1 MSTQSPAGERD
12 GASPCQHRRGRGLL
26 VCLPKPP
33 CFGDRAGT
41 SITAAMEPALGSL
54 LLCGALTLV
63 IDGGV
68 GGTEDRG
75 DGCAHVQLRQRQ
87 LIHEIWELMEG
98 NHTGTVTAA
107 WHSPWGLGDGAPPG
121 AVVLLPLTL
130 ILLNFFWILLDTC
143 SAQYRSRRKSQK
155 MRPTNAFI
163 QAMHASLRPA
173 VSSPSCGGTEATS
186 PWSKV
191 AP

>member
-1 MSTQSPAGERD
+1 M
-12 GASPCQHRRGRGLL
+12 
-26 VCLPKPP
+26 CLPTPP
-33 CFGDRAGT
+33 CLGDRAGT
-41 SITAAMEPALGSL
+41 SITAAVEPALGSL
-54 LLCGALTLV
+54 LLCRALTSV

-68 GGTEDRG
+68 GGAENRG

-98 NHTGTVTAA
+98 NHMGTITTV
-107 WHSPWGLGDGAPPG
+107 WHPLWGLGDGAVLG
-121 AVVLLPLTL
+121 AVMLLPLTL

-155 MRPTNAFI
+155 MRPTSAFI
-163 QAMHASLRPA
+163 QAMHASLCPA

-186 PWSKV
+186 PWSEV